1 MVILEADGFAVEPHG
16 VMNSPGN
23 ALLCLFSM
31 LYFRSFSKKKDETD
45 FITCRGAAAT

>member
-31 LYFRSFSKKKDETD
+31 LYFRSFSKKDETD
-45 FITCRGAAAT
+45 FITCREVAT